1 MPLQYSAA
9 VATEAADAGMQLAS
23 RSVAMARILAGTYDT
38 ANRAGAAMR
47 ALLAAG
53 VPHNCLA
60 SFHNNPPGQH
70 GMFPL
75 GGDEHADPEARG
87 VGKRAATGAGIGAGI
102 GAGVGAAVGGVLGAA
117 AGTGVGALAG
127 AFAGTYGGLA
137 EKAEEHH
144 AAIDRRPAGIIVAV
158 APPSGMS
165 DETVVRILRENEP
178 VAPEESEGEV
188 RDGEWKGFDPLA
200 APRLR

>member
-1 MPLQYSAA
+1 
-9 VATEAADAGMQLAS
+9 
-23 RSVAMARILAGTYDT
+23 
-38 ANRAGAAMR
+38 MR

-53 VPHNCLA
+53 VPHHCLA

-70 GMFPL
+70 GTFPI

-87 VGKRAATGAGIGAGI
+87 VGKRAAAGAGIGAGI
-102 GAGVGAAVGGVLGAA
+102 GAGVGAAVGGPLGAA
-117 AGTGVGALAG
+117 AGSGVGALAG
-127 AFAGTYGGLA
+127 ALAGTYTGL
-137 EKAEEHH
+137 EHSSEAH
-144 AAIDRRPAGIIVAV
+144 TGTLDRRPAGIIVAV
-158 APPSGMS
+158 APPSDVS

-178 VAPEESEGEV
+178 VAVEESEGEV

>member
-1 MPLQYSAA
+1 
-9 VATEAADAGMQLAS
+9 
-23 RSVAMARILAGTYDT
+23 
-38 ANRAGAAMR
+38 MR

-53 VPHNCLA
+53 VPHHCLA

-70 GMFPL
+70 GTFPI

-127 AFAGTYGGLA
+127 AFAGTYGGLS
-137 EKAEEHH
+137 ESSEEHTQTL
-144 AAIDRRPAGIIVAV
+144 DRRPAGIIVAV
-158 APPSGMS
+158 APPSGIS
-165 DETVVRILRENEP
+165 DETVVQILKANQP
-178 VAPEESEGEV
+178 VAVEESEGEV
-188 RDGEWKGFDPLA
+188 REGEWKGFDPLA
-200 APRLR
+200 TPRLR

>member
-1 MPLQYSAA
+1 
-9 VATEAADAGMQLAS
+9 
-23 RSVAMARILAGTYDT
+23 
-38 ANRAGAAMR
+38 MR

-53 VPHNCLA
+53 VPHHCLA

-70 GMFPL
+70 GTFPI

-87 VGKRAATGAGIGAGI
+87 VGRRAAAGAGIGAGI

-137 EKAEEHH
+137 ENADEHSPTLE
-144 AAIDRRPAGIIVAV
+144 RRPAGIIVAV
-158 APPSGMS
+158 ASPSGMS
-165 DETVVRILRENEP
+165 DETVVRILRDNEP
-178 VAPEESEGEV
+178 VAVEESEGEV
-188 RDGEWKGFDPLA
+188 RDGEWKDFDPLA
-200 APRLR
+200 VPRLR

>member
-1 MPLQYSAA
+1 
-9 VATEAADAGMQLAS
+9 
-23 RSVAMARILAGTYDT
+23 
-38 ANRAGAAMR
+38 MR

-53 VPHNCLA
+53 VPHHCLA

-70 GMFPL
+70 GILPI

-87 VGKRAATGAGIGAGI
+87 VGKRAAAGAGIGAGI
-102 GAGVGAAVGGVLGAA
+102 GAGVGAAVGGPLGAA

-127 AFAGTYGGLA
+127 ALAGTYTGLDQRA
-137 EKAEEHH
+137 DEHPS
-144 AAIDRRPAGIIVAV
+144 ATIERRPAGIIVAV
-158 APPSGMS
+158 APPSDVS

-178 VAPEESEGEV
+178 VAVEESEGEV
-188 RDGEWKGFDPLA
+188 REGEWKGFNPLA

>member
-1 MPLQYSAA
+1 M
-9 VATEAADAGMQLAS
+9 G
-23 RSVAMARILAGTYDT
+23 RILAGTYDT

-53 VPHNCLA
+53 VPHHCLA

-70 GMFPL
+70 GTFPI

-87 VGKRAATGAGIGAGI
+87 VGRRAAAGAGIGAGI
-102 GAGVGAAVGGVLGAA
+102 GAGVGAAVGGPLGAA

-127 AFAGTYGGLA
+127 ALAGTYTGL
-137 EKAEEHH
+137 EDRSEEHDPPGP
-144 AAIDRRPAGIIVAV
+144 DRRPAGIIVAV
-158 APPSGMS
+158 APPSDMS
-165 DETVVRILRENEP
+165 DETVVQILRQNEP
-178 VAPEESEGEV
+178 VVVEESEGEV

>member
-1 MPLQYSAA
+1 
-9 VATEAADAGMQLAS
+9 
-23 RSVAMARILAGTYDT
+23 
-38 ANRAGAAMR
+38 MR

-53 VPHNCLA
+53 VPHHCLA

-70 GMFPL
+70 GTFPI

-87 VGKRAATGAGIGAGI
+87 LGKRAATGAGIGAGI

-137 EKAEEHH
+137 ESSEEHTQVL
-144 AAIDRRPAGIIVAV
+144 DRRPAGIIVAV
-158 APPSGMS
+158 APPSDMS
-165 DETVVRILRENEP
+165 DDTVVQILKANEP
-178 VAPEESEGEV
+178 VAVEESEGEV

-200 APRLR
+200 TPRLR

>member
-1 MPLQYSAA
+1 
-9 VATEAADAGMQLAS
+9 
-23 RSVAMARILAGTYDT
+23 MARILAGTYDT

-70 GMFPL
+70 GTFPI

-87 VGKRAATGAGIGAGI
+87 VGKRAAAGAGIGAGI

-137 EKAEEHH
+137 ENADEHSPTLE
-144 AAIDRRPAGIIVAV
+144 RRPAGIIVAV
-158 APPSGMS
+158 APPTEMS
-165 DETVVRILRENEP
+165 EETVVRILRENEP
-178 VAPEESEGEV
+178 VAVEESEGEL
-188 RDGEWKGFDPLA
+188 RGGEWKDFDPLA
-200 APRLR
+200 TPRLR

>member
-1 MPLQYSAA
+1 
-9 VATEAADAGMQLAS
+9 
-23 RSVAMARILAGTYDT
+23 
-38 ANRAGAAMR
+38 MR

-53 VPHNCLA
+53 VPHHCLA

-70 GMFPL
+70 GILPI

-87 VGKRAATGAGIGAGI
+87 VGKRAAAGAGIGAGI
-102 GAGVGAAVGGVLGAA
+102 GAGVGAAVGGPLGAA

-127 AFAGTYGGLA
+127 ALAGTYTGLDQ
-137 EKAEEHH
+137 KDDEHRS
-144 AAIDRRPAGIIVAV
+144 ATIDRRPAGIIVAV
-158 APPSGMS
+158 ATPSDVS

-178 VAPEESEGEV
+178 VAIEESEGEV

-200 APRLR
+200 TPRLR

>member
-1 MPLQYSAA
+1 
-9 VATEAADAGMQLAS
+9 
-23 RSVAMARILAGTYDT
+23 MAQILAGTYDT
-38 ANRAGAAMR
+38 ASRAGAAMR

-53 VPHNCLA
+53 VPHHCLA

-70 GMFPL
+70 GTFPI

-127 AFAGTYGGLA
+127 AFAGTYGGLS
-137 EKAEEHH
+137 EKADEHGP
-144 AAIDRRPAGIIVAV
+144 ALERRPAGIIVAV
-158 APPSGMS
+158 APAAGVSE
-165 DETVVRILRENEP
+165 ETVVRILRENEP
-178 VAPEESEGEV
+178 VAVEESEGEV

-200 APRLR
+200 VPRLR

>member
-1 MPLQYSAA
+1 
-9 VATEAADAGMQLAS
+9 
-23 RSVAMARILAGTYDT
+23 
-38 ANRAGAAMR
+38 MR

-53 VPHNCLA
+53 VPHHCVA

-70 GMFPL
+70 GTFPI
-75 GGDEHADPEARG
+75 GGDEHADPQARG
-87 VGKRAATGAGIGAGI
+87 VGKRAAAGAGIGAGI
-102 GAGVGAAVGGVLGAA
+102 GAGVGAAVGGPLGAA

-127 AFAGTYGGLA
+127 ALTGTFTGLD
-137 EKAEEHH
+137 EKADERNHNAEHP
-144 AAIDRRPAGIIVAV
+144 ATIERRPAGIIVAV
-158 APPSGMS
+158 APPSEMS

-178 VAPEESEGEV
+178 VALEESEGEV